1 MYDRNIPKNISSL
14 LLITNFDGGF
24 CNRALIN
31 LNPVRITYSVE
42 KIKTNIKI
50 LSILSIFI
58 FFPLVQNF
66 ISQSL

>member
-14 LLITNFDGGF
+14 LLITSFDGGF

-66 ISQSL
+66 SSQSL